1 MKKGI
6 ILYGILLLAFTASGL
21 YSQTNLEWVKYYHS
35 SSYNAN
41 EEARSLCIDNN
52 SNIAVVGAQGINTA
66 IKIFIYDP
74 YGNEILDTIYPG
86 GIPHKII
93 FNGTDDFFVSS
104 STGLYKLNS
113 QGNVSVINSGKYA
126 NIITGSDNYIYGAK
140 INSTGVFS
148 TEKYDLDGTLVWTM
162 NYGESAYWNRLSRI
176 FQGVDNKIHVFG
188 SWWFTIVGYL
198 TQGNYHLIY
207 DTSGNFLGYNAFPTG
222 SIAEARNEF
231 LQINSFA
238 EFNEQGIWHSNLLF
252 HKVNTNNSLLN
263 TSIYAGTG
271 NGRNEPFDVICDNTG
286 NTYVACRSWG
296 VAVDYDFVVLK
307 YDTLGNLVWD
317 YRFNGSE
324 NSYDAATKIRLDN
337 AGNIVAS
344 GTITQNAHGIQI
356 YTVKLSP
363 SGELLWSDKFSRYN
377 SITDSNYVNDLQL
390 DINGN
395 IYLCGKS
402 RNSQTQKYDFMT
414 LKYSNPTS
422 SITGNTEIIKDFR
435 ILNNYPNPFN
445 PETNLKFILGKS
457 ASVKINIYGIDGKKL
472 IQLVNSYY
480 SPGEHEVKWNA
491 ASFPSGVYFISYESG
506 NFKEIKKA
514 ILSK

>member
-6 ILYGILLLAFTASGL
+6 ILYGILLLVFTASEL

-35 SSYNAN
+35 SSSNVN
-41 EEARSLCIDNN
+41 EEAVSLCIDDN
-52 SNIAVVGAQGINTA
+52 SNLVVVGPQGIDPF
-66 IKIFIYDP
+66 IKLFRYDT
-74 YGNEILDTIYPG
+74 YGNIRSDLTFPG
-86 GIPHKII
+86 GNPNKVI
-93 FNGTDDFFVSS
+93 FNGDSLFFISS
-104 STGLYKLNS
+104 SSGIYKLNY
-113 QGNVSVINSGKYA
+113 QGNISPISSGNYTK
-126 NIITGSDNYIYGAK
+126 IILGKDNYFYGAQDTNYR
-140 INSTGVFS
+140 IF
-148 TEKYDLDGTLVWTM
+148 TEKYELDGTLVWKKI
-162 NYGESAYWNRLSRI
+162 YGYNSYFYNINRM
-176 FQGVDNKIHVFG
+176 FQGADNNIHVLG
-188 SWWFTIVGYL
+188 SYLYYLLFYSTGTVYL
-198 TQGNYHLIY
+198 TY
-207 DTSGNFLGYNAFPTG
+207 DTIGNVLNNNGLPGG
-222 SIAEARNEF
+222 SVVATRNDYF
-231 LQINSFA
+231 HTNSFTGYK
-238 EFNEQGIWHSNLLF
+238 EQGIWHSNIVLYN
-252 HKVNTNNSLLN
+252 VNMNNNILDTNYYN
-263 TSIYAGTG
+263 GPG
-271 NGRNEPFDVICDNTG
+271 NGRNEPFEIICDNIG
-286 NTYVACRSWG
+286 NTYIACRSWG
-296 VAVDYDFVVLK
+296 VAVDYDFVILK
-307 YDTLGNLVWD
+307 YDNSGNLVWE

-324 NSYDAATKIRLDN
+324 NSYDDATKIRLDN
-337 AGNIVAS
+337 EGNIVAS

-363 SGELLWSDKFSRYN
+363 AGDLLWSDKFSRYN
-377 SITDSNYVNDLQL
+377 SNTDSNYVNDLQL

-395 IYLCGKS
+395 IHLCGKS

-457 ASVKINIYGIDGKKL
+457 ASVKINIYGVDGKKL
-472 IQLVNSYY
+472 TQLVNSYY